1 MFDSLQLDLD
11 LDTPKAAD
19 HQLRRL
25 NLLRSTKILDADLLL
40 GALLG
45 ALLGGSLGDMSGSCI
60 NMIPSLSYILH
71 QHYSP

>member
-1 MFDSLQLDLD
+1 MQ
-11 LDTPKAAD
+11 LDTPEAAD

-60 NMIPSLSYILH
+60 QHDTQPNLH
-71 QHYSP
+71 LTSTLVTSI